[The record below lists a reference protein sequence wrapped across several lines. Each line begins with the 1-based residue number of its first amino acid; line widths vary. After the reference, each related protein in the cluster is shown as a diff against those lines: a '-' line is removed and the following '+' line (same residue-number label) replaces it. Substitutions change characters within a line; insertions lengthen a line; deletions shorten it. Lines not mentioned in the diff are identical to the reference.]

1 MRDFDDNDSY
11 LTMEKKC
18 RKRFKQH
25 QFLGVPTAELSK
37 EELEVAFGA
46 LLAERNSL
54 ARRLHFQTCLERERR
69 QRLAEVIQDDFDLT
83 MRCLDG
89 TT

>member
-1 MRDFDDNDSY
+1 MRDFNDNEGY
-11 LTMEKKC
+11 LRMEKKC

-25 QFLGVPTAELSK
+25 DFLGVPTTELSK

-54 ARRLHFQTCLERERR
+54 ARRLYFQTCLERERK
-69 QRLAEVIQDDFDLT
+69 QRLAKVIQSDFELAMLVT
-83 MRCLDG
+83 A
-89 TT
+89 